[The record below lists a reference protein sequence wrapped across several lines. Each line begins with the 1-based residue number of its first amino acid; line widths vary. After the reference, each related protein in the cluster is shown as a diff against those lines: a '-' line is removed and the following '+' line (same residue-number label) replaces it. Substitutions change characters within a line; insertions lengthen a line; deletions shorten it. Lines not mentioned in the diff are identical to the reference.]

1 MLKKWQRLPVLKKLD
16 NISII
21 LFNWSGFIIFAGLI
35 LLANSAIA
43 AAVAFILFGVLNG
56 VVAWLLFGVVDELH
70 NQSNYDRG
78 CNEKE
83 RIN

>member
-16 NISII
+16 SISVI

-35 LLANSAIA
+35 LLTNGAIA
-43 AAVAFILFGVLNG
+43 ASVAFILFGVITGSATYLIFN
-56 VVAWLLFGVVDELH
+56 VIDELH